1 MMNFAFF
8 FPEARPM
15 PTLTTDR
22 LPEALQEAAHPWKNG
37 GSTTKN
43 GGLAVKNGGLMG
55 FIGIHPWRPGKTYG
69 VNSQKLVENFKD
81 QTWGWF
87 FTLKGGCIA
96 DRQPI
101 YHDIS
106 WYPISINM
114 IHQYPQFLEFH
125 WFITKVHSCCWWL
138 THFCWWLSPKV
149 WWRSPHFSMDTS
161 FCLQF
166 DPDFLVVFQA
176 W

>member
-1 MMNFAFF
+1 MMNFAFFF

-43 GGLAVKNGGLMG
+43 GGLAVKNGGLMR

-106 WYPISINM
+106 WYPISIKIWSIN
-114 IHQYPQFLEFH
+114 IHNFWDHEC
-125 WFITKVHSCCWWL
+125 I
-138 THFCWWLSPKV
+138 HFWSSIGSSRKCIAV
-149 WWRSPHFSMDTS
+149 ADG
-161 FCLQF
+161 
-166 DPDFLVVFQA
+166 
-176 W
+176 